1 LSSSV
6 LAQNNWHFVDES
18 SSRIPDIQCVGR
30 WVDAANVNNDSSLDV
45 LVGCGPGVWPQGPG
59 YEQLY
64 YNNGSGFFML
74 ADSTQFPQLND
85 ETGCAILFD
94 CDGDDY
100 VDAYVVNFNYQT
112 DYIALNDGNG
122 AFTIDW
128 SSLPADS
135 AVGII
140 ANYADIDG
148 DGDIDICMLGNAL
161 IGDNAHRIWIN
172 DGNGHFE
179 NQSSRLPQLSLIYS
193 TVEFAD
199 IDSDLDLDLL
209 VNDRYD
215 PGQARIL
222 INDGAGIFIDETSS
236 RLPFANWSRVSEF
249 VDLDN
254 DNDFDIV
261 LGYEERCGFFINDGL
276 GFYTDETTLRGP
288 VYPGFDSPPFEIKA
302 SDLDNDG
309 DEDLL
314 IGTGTAYIDLAF
326 INVGNGFFEDQTVQR
341 LPQQALS
348 TKSMI
353 LADLD
358 NDGDVDLFRT
368 GSGYDRN
375 SIYINTLN
383 ISDTIAPYIKNKTVL
398 PPLVSDPGPYI
409 VRVSAT
415 DGVSLGHQ
423 LSASLFYSTD
433 GLDYFE
439 VALRYVGGYMYYG
452 EIPAVDSG
460 ITVNYY
466 YNVEDKEGNTTLF
479 PNCAPDS
486 ILSFTY
492 SPLNTPVND
501 PGYSLFP
508 ESFKVSAYP
517 NPFNS
522 TTTIAI
528 NNVEG
533 GELAADIYDVNG
545 RLIYDLNI
553 NRVNEN
559 EQKVIWD
566 GISTT
571 GEKVSSGI
579 YFVLVRNSNVQK
591 CLKLTHI
598 K

>member
-1 LSSSV
+1 MKTIISFLMLFLSSSV

-74 ADSTQFPQLND
+74 ADSNQFPQISD

-122 AFTIDW
+122 VFTIDW
-128 SSLPADS
+128 NSLPADS

-179 NQSSRLPQLSLIYS
+179 NQSYRIPQLSLIYS

-209 VNDRYD
+209 VNDRWD

-236 RLPFANWSRVSEF
+236 RLPPADWSRVSEF

-254 DNDFDIV
+254 DDDFDIV

-276 GFYTDETTLRGP
+276 GFYIDETTLRGP
-288 VYPGFDSPPFEIKA
+288 VYPGFESPPFEIKA

-309 DEDLL
+309 DKDLI

-326 INVGNGFFEDQTVQR
+326 INVGNGFFEDQTAQR

-383 ISDTIAPYIKNKTVL
+383 IPDSISPYIKNETVL
-398 PPLVSDPGPYI
+398 PPLVTDPGPYI
-409 VRVSAT
+409 VKVSAT
-415 DGVSLGHQ
+415 DGVSLGYQ

-433 GLDYFE
+433 SLYYLE
-439 VALRYVGGYMYYG
+439 IALHYVGGFMFYG
-452 EIPAVDSG
+452 EIPQVDSG
-460 ITVNYY
+460 TTVYY
-466 YNVEDKEGNTTLF
+466 YYACEDRSGNMATIPISF
-479 PNCAPDS
+479 PDS
-486 ILSFTY
+486 VFSFIYLPNQTGMNY
-492 SPLNTPVND
+492 QDGPNMPDDLH
-501 PGYSLFP
+501 L
-508 ESFKVSAYP
+508 SAYP

-522 TTTIAI
+522 SCRITVSDPGIEL
-528 NNVEG
+528 VE
-533 GELAADIYDVNG
+533 IYDITG
-545 RLIYDLNI
+545 RLVERLD
-553 NRVNEN
+553 
-559 EQKVIWD
+559 
-566 GISTT
+566 
-571 GEKVSSGI
+571 VSSGAAVWEASGRPSGI
-579 YFVLVRNSNVQK
+579 YFARGENGGLSNNV
-591 CLKLTHI
+591 KLLLI